1 VGLIGVILAACR
13 LGLFSNVMAL
23 AFLPVLLRGTLWFV
37 RRHRPL
43 DVHKLGF
50 SELTQAVIFGALL
63 CVSFLVESAILILP
77 GFPYN
82 DAMAA
87 VSNFSAAVL
96 VKHSMAKLAALLLL
110 GTVGGG
116 LPASQ
121 SHPSAGGGSS
131 MALVLKS
138 TAFALGAVIPK
149 KHSCE
154 AADVSPQLEWSG
166 TPAGTVSFALIMDDP
181 DAPAGTW
188 VHWVLWN
195 LPASAHGLPEAVAK
209 QDQLDDGTR
218 HGAL

>member
-1 VGLIGVILAACR
+1 MMPMI
-13 LGLFSNVMAL
+13 
-23 AFLPVLLRGTLWFV
+23 
-37 RRHRPL
+37 
-43 DVHKLGF
+43 
-50 SELTQAVIFGALL
+50 
-63 CVSFLVESAILILP
+63 SA
-77 GFPYN
+77 
-82 DAMAA
+82 
-87 VSNFSAAVL
+87 SNFSAPML
-96 VKHSMAKLAALLLL
+96 MKHSVVRLAALSLLL

-116 LPASQ
+116 TVASQ

-154 AADVSPQLEWSG
+154 AADVSPALEWSG
-166 TPAGTVSFALIMDDP
+166 PPAHTASFALIMDDP

-218 HGAL
+218 HGRNSFRKIGYNGPCPPPGKPHRYFFRLYALDRKLDFAPGASSSDLQAAMKGNIIMQAEYMGTYGR